1 MVRSSKMLLG
11 AAGGFIV
18 EYISHIH
25 GLTSTIVVDHRAYV
39 KRLHTPSIDRDN
51 DIDGI
56 KVT

>member
-1 MVRSSKMLLG
+1 MTLG
-11 AAGGFIV
+11 AADGLII

-25 GLTSTIVVDHRAYV
+25 GLTSSIVVDYRAYV

-56 KVT
+56 KVP